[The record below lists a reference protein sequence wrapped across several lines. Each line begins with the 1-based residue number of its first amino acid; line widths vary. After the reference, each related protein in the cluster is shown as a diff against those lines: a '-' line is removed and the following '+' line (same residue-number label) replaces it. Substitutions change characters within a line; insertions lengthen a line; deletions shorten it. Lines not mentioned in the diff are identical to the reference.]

1 MKSLIAEMAKRFHEI
16 IEESCESC
24 DRPKSNCACDEEL
37 EEQNVTGAIAGYNT
51 PNAFTSEKNF
61 KKKNFKY
68 ENVNTPPSYK
78 FDSMHEP
85 ESKEEDRSD
94 KNFAVGP
101 KSSWHNESE
110 EYPNDDR
117 ELEETSHMYKK
128 VHEAMDSKYEQLIE
142 SYRKFTT
149 DDAKISPEQK
159 VKKTI
164 REVSTRLQEIE
175 QLVNYSSRLKTESG
189 LSRDGYGTAV
199 NTALTKISER
209 LTKIAERVRA
219 LGE

>member
-16 IEESCESC
+16 VDESCESC
-24 DRPKSNCACDEEL
+24 DRPKSNCECDEEL
-37 EEQNVTGAIAGYNT
+37 DEQNVTGAFTGYNT

-85 ESKEEDRSD
+85 ESNEEDGSD

-101 KSSWHNESE
+101 NSSWHSESE

-117 ELEETSHMYKK
+117 ELEKTSHIYKK
-128 VHEAMDSKYEQLIE
+128 VQETMDSKYEQLIE

-149 DDAKISPEQK
+149 DDATTSPEQK

-164 REVSTRLQEIE
+164 REVSKRLQEIE
-175 QLVNYSSRLKTESG
+175 EMVNYSSRLKTESG
-189 LSRDGYGTAV
+189 LSRDGYGKSV

>member
-1 MKSLIAEMAKRFHEI
+1 MKSLISEMAKRFHEI
-16 IEESCESC
+16 VEESCEQC

-37 EEQNVTGAIAGYNT
+37 DEMNTTGAIAGYNT

-61 KKKNFKY
+61 KKKKFRY

-85 ESKEEDRSD
+85 ESDEEDQTD

-101 KSSWHNESE
+101 NSSWHNESE

-117 ELEETSHMYKK
+117 ELEKTSHMYKK

-149 DDAKISPEQK
+149 DEATTSPEQK
-159 VKKTI
+159 VKNTI
-164 REVSTRLQEIE
+164 REVSKRLQEIE
-175 QLVNYSSRLKTESG
+175 QMVNYSSRLKTESG
-189 LSRDGYGTAV
+189 LSRDGYGKSV